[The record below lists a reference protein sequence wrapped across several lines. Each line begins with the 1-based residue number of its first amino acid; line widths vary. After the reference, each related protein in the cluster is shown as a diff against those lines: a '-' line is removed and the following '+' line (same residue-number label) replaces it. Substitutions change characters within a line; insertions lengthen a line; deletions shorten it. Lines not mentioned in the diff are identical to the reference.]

1 MLTRLLIFFCLF
13 ALGDVCHGS
22 DMDPLDK
29 DKEKLLLLLSRE
41 ELRNDPKVK
50 EALRAIIHEP
60 EKTKR
65 GVFINTHKT
74 IFFQFQ
80 NPQNNNI
87 YTKDIHDIHI
97 DIQEDIKED
106 NYLFPS
112 QNQNMDEAPIVG
124 DLFKAAIKCQPKE
137 TVKDPENDERKLID
151 NPVSYPLC
159 QACGKLTINFP
170 SKQVIGTGFLI
181 SPNCVLTAGHCLFDK
196 NYGGGAKEIIFY
208 YSSEGRWEAVKGKS
222 GFIVSGWKED
232 TNDACD
238 YGMIV
243 LSKPVNINKYMG
255 LSFKSDE
262 YLKDLYVNITGFP
275 TEKQNSHDMYTAW
288 GIIKKIRDSFLI
300 RHNVDSSEGQS
311 GSPIWILEEKYS
323 QPYSIGIHT
332 QGFRGNKKLNTGV
345 KVDSIHFQNIM
356 GWINHENSNKNRL
369 VY

>member
-22 DMDPLDK
+22 DMDSR
-29 DKEKLLLLLSRE
+29 DKEKKNLFILLE
-41 ELRNDPKVK
+41 KYGNDPDVM
-50 EALRAIIHEP
+50 ARIHEGQ
-60 EKTKR
+60 KTNR
-65 GVFINTHKT
+65 GVFIATHKT
-74 IFFQFQ
+74 ISFQFQ
-80 NPQNNNI
+80 NPQ
-87 YTKDIHDIHI
+87 YTTKNI
-97 DIQEDIKED
+97 DIDFQDLEKND
-106 NYLFPS
+106 YLFCS
-112 QNQNMDEAPIVG
+112 QNQNRDEAPIVG

-311 GSPIWILEEKYS
+311 GSPIWILEEKCS
-323 QPYSIGIHT
+323 QPYSVGIHT
-332 QGFRGNKKLNTGV
+332 QGFRGNRKVNTGV
-345 KVDSIHFQNIM
+345 KVDNIHFQNIM
-356 GWINHENSNKNRL
+356 GWIKHENSNKNGL